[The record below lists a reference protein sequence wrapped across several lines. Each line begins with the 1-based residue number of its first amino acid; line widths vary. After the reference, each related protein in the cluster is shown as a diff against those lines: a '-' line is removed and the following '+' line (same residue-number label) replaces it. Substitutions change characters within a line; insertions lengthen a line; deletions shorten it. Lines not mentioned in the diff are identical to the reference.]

1 MNLDNAVT
9 TNTAYGGDACKPHF
23 FQYLMICFVLF
34 CFNFVLCGMAGYI
47 TLWRALE
54 TDLSGNLMDT
64 IGGEE
69 MAELGNFLQDK
80 SVLGVVEERE
90 G

>member
-1 MNLDNAVT
+1 
-9 TNTAYGGDACKPHF
+9 
-23 FQYLMICFVLF
+23 
-34 CFNFVLCGMAGYI
+34 MAGYI

-64 IGGEE
+64 IGGEK